1 MEARGD
7 LWCRTNQYLNFVY
20 HNIFHLFILK
30 MYCSLPNVD
39 HELVVEASVVK
50 IMAQGTDE
58 HCQTLKS

>member
-1 MEARGD
+1 MKDVDGHVEVVVLHGRGGVD
-7 LWCRTNQYLNFVY
+7 GGQGGA
-20 HNIFHLFILK
+20 
-30 MYCSLPNVD
+30 NVD